1 MDWVFLGVA
10 VLLLGLNAFFV
21 GAEFALIS
29 ARRSSIE
36 PLAQQGDRRAQ
47 VTLGAMENVS
57 LMMATAQLGITV
69 CSLGLGAVGEPA
81 LAHLISGPMGAVGL
95 PDGLIH
101 PVAFVLALA
110 IVVGLHVVA
119 GEMIPKNIALAGP
132 DRSALWLGP
141 PLVLVSRVLKPFVVA
156 MNWLANRVLHL
167 IGVEPRDEVVSTF
180 TRDEVHEM
188 VEESSR
194 EGLLDEHE
202 RDLLSRALHFEE
214 GSVQE
219 VTIPVSEVVLAP
231 RTAPRSKLETLSRES
246 GFSRIA
252 LYDPDVQDQFV
263 GYVHVK
269 DVLDNNPRMQS
280 EPVPDSAVRRLPSLA
295 SEATLR
301 DALETM
307 RRSQAHMLQV
317 RDGGRTVGIIV
328 LEDVIARIV
337 GQIGA
342 QG

>member
-1 MDWVFLGVA
+1 MDWLFLLLA
-10 VLLLGLNAFFV
+10 VVLLGLNAFFV

-36 PLAQQGDRRAQ
+36 PLAQRGDRRAQ
-47 VTLGAMENVS
+47 ITLGAMENVS
-57 LMMATAQLGITV
+57 LMMATAQFGITI

-81 LAHLISGPMGAVGL
+81 LAHLISGPMSALGL
-95 PDGLIH
+95 PDGLVH

-141 PLVLVSRVLKPFVVA
+141 PLVLISRVLKPFVLA
-156 MNWLANRVLHL
+156 MNWLANRVLQL
-167 IGVEPRDEVVSTF
+167 LGVEPRDEVVSTF
-180 TRDEVHEM
+180 TRDEVREM

-202 RDLLSRALHFEE
+202 RELLSRALHFEE
-214 GSVQE
+214 GSVRE
-219 VTIPVSEVVLAP
+219 VTIPVADVVLAA
-231 RTAPRSKLETLSRES
+231 RSAPRAKLEKLARES
-246 GFSRIA
+246 GFSRVAI
-252 LYDPDVQDQFV
+252 YDPKVQDQFV

-269 DVLDNNPRMQS
+269 DVLDNDPGKQS
-280 EPVPDSAVRRLPSLA
+280 EPVPDGAVRRLPSLA
-295 SEATLR
+295 PEATLR
-301 DALETM
+301 EALETM

-317 RDGGRTVGIIV
+317 RDGGRTVGIIA

-337 GQIGA
+337 GQIAA
-342 QG
+342 QV